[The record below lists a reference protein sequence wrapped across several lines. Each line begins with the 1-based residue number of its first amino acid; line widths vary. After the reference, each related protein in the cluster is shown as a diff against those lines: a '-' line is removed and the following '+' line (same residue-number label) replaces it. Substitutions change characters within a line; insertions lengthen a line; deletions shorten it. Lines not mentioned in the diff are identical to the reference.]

1 LEGALAAAA
10 RYAAEYDAG
19 KQAMICSELAAWAY
33 HEGAGEPAF
42 RPWWPEIEKQG
53 VLQSDDSRMD
63 YTTPNMIPR
72 SSDMAFRFQLWP
84 AVPPSVAVVGGQI
97 KITEDVEFDTDSAT
111 VLKDSEDVLREVA
124 RTLAS
129 HGEIRNVR
137 VEGHTDDIGDDA
149 HNKTLSQR
157 RADAVVKWLAAH
169 GIDAARLK
177 GVGVGEERFLV
188 PNTSEVNRHRNR
200 RVEFHIESGQH

>member
-1 LEGALAAAA
+1 
-10 RYAAEYDAG
+10 
-19 KQAMICSELAAWAY
+19 
-33 HEGAGEPAF
+33 
-42 RPWWPEIEKQG
+42 
-53 VLQSDDSRMD
+53 
-63 YTTPNMIPR
+63 
-72 SSDMAFRFQLWP
+72 LWP